1 MEALEELVETLREE
15 VLEGLDRGREL
26 TDEEILKSIDMV
38 LVRRCKE
45 IHIPLSIRNQV
56 RKGIFD
62 SLRRLDVLQ
71 ELLEDDE
78 ITEIM
83 VNGYDR
89 IFIEKNGSI
98 SRIHRHFPSK
108 ERLGDVIQL
117 MVAKVNRRV
126 NEASPIVDSRL
137 EDGSR
142 VNVVLSPI
150 AINGPAVTI
159 RKFPKN
165 PITMEQ
171 LIRWQAVSKEAA
183 DMLRDLVIAGYNIF
197 VCGGTGS
204 GKTTFLN
211 AMSEFIP
218 KEERLITIED
228 SAELQIRG
236 IDNLIR
242 METRNATAEGE
253 HQVTIRDLIRTS
265 LRMRPSRILI
275 GEIRGKEA
283 IDLLQA
289 MNTGHDGTMSTG
301 HANSALDMLSRLETM
316 VLMGMDMP
324 MQAVRGQIVSAI
336 DIMVHL
342 GRLRDKTRRVLEIVE
357 MLPLKE
363 EKYQLNT
370 LYCFEET
377 GEEEHGMTGKLTGDK
392 SRLLNTGKL
401 KKAGIH
407 WEHEKNPA

>member
-370 LYCFEET
+370 LYCFKET
-377 GEEEHGMTGKLTGDK
+377 GEEEYGMTGKLTGDK
-392 SRLLNTGKL
+392 NRLLNTGKL

>member
-83 VNGYDR
+83 VNGYDK

-370 LYCFEET
+370 LYCFKET